1 MKIVY
6 SPKYE
11 VDLGVHPFSTK
22 IYRLIKQKLE
32 QTFLGLVFVEPQ
44 KVVLEYLYEVHTRSY
59 VEKVLN
65 LKLSYEEILKLEI
78 PLTPQIVE
86 ASLISVAGTIL
97 AAEIALQQK
106 VGIHIGGGYHHA
118 YPEHGEGFCVFN
130 DIAVAIKYLKK
141 TYKIKKVA
149 VVDCDVHQGN
159 GTAKIFQDDKDVF
172 TFSIHQKE
180 IYPEP
185 KEKST
190 LDIEVYAGT
199 TDEKYLSLLEEG
211 LKKVKN
217 FSAEVVFYQAGV
229 DIYENDQL
237 GGLKITKEGIKK
249 RDELVKKFFKDT
261 PVVVTLGGGYAFD
274 INDTV
279 ELHYN
284 TIKTFIVGE
293 LYKI

>member
-118 YPEHGEGFCVFN
+118 YPEHGEGFCLFN